1 MRHVFEAM
9 GTVVSLESMAD
20 APTTIAIEGV
30 FRAAD
35 ERFSLYRPGS
45 ELSRIAAGSLALVDS
60 SDELRETYGA
70 ALEWRGRTDGAFTAN
85 RPDGVI
91 DLNGIVKAQAMA
103 AAAVVLDGAGCRDW
117 SLNVGGDILVSGTQ
131 PDGSPWTIGLVD
143 PADRGAIL
151 CSVVLDGS
159 RRAVATSGSAER
171 GDHIWRGG
179 SVAPV
184 EFAQVSVIADDV
196 VTADVLA
203 TAIVAGG
210 RTALDDFTARFDID
224 VLTVDRE
231 GELLATPGFRA
242 ALAEVHAH

>member
-1 MRHVFEAM
+1 MRQVFETM
-9 GTVVSLESMAD
+9 GTVVSLESA
-20 APTTIAIEGV
+20 ASAATRAAVAGV

-35 ERFSLYRPGS
+35 ERFSLFRPGS

-60 SDELRETYGA
+60 SDELRDAYGA
-70 ALEWRGRTDGAFTAN
+70 ALEWRNRTDGAFTAN

-91 DLNGIVKAQAMA
+91 DLNGIVKAQAMSA
-103 AAAVVLDGAGCRDW
+103 AAGVLERAGCRDW
-117 SLNVGGDILVSGTQ
+117 SLNVGGDILVSGRQ
-131 PDGSPWTIGLVD
+131 PDGAPWTIGLVD
-143 PADRGAIL
+143 PADLAAIL
-151 CSVVLDGS
+151 CSVVLDGA

-179 SVAPV
+179 SASPV
-184 EFAQVSVIADDV
+184 EFVQVSVIADDI

-210 RTALDDFTARFDID
+210 HAALDAFTTRFDFD
-224 VLTVDRE
+224 VLTVDRG

-242 ALAEVHAH
+242 ALAEEWAG

>member
-1 MRHVFEAM
+1 MRHVFETM
-9 GTVVSLESMAD
+9 GTVVSLESTADDATMA
-20 APTTIAIEGV
+20 AVEGV
-30 FRAAD
+30 FRAHD
-35 ERFSLYRPGS
+35 ERFSLYRADS

-60 SDELRETYGA
+60 SEQVRETYAA
-70 ALEWRGRTDGAFTAN
+70 ALEWRNRTDGAFTAN

-91 DLNGIVKAQAMA
+91 DLNGIVKAQAMSA
-103 AAAVVLDGAGCRDW
+103 SAEVLETAGCRDW

-131 PDGSPWTIGLVD
+131 PDGTPWTIGLVD
-143 PADRGAIL
+143 PVDRATIL
-151 CSVVLDGS
+151 CSVVLDGA

-184 EFAQVSVIADDV
+184 EFAQVSVIADDII
-196 VTADVLA
+196 TADVLA

-242 ALAEVHAH
+242 ALADARS